1 MGILTLE
8 DLNDICKILNEKDP
22 YLKDVLLEYIND
34 NIRTYFEIKNEVS
47 TWDSLD
53 RDFIMDKLNENHIKL
68 E

>member
-1 MGILTLE
+1 MTLE

>member
-1 MGILTLE
+1 LTLE